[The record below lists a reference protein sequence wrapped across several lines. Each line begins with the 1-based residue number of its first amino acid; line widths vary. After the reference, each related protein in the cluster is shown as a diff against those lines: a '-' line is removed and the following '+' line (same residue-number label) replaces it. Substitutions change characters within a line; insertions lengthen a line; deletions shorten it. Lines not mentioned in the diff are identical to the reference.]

1 MSFFS
6 SIINT
11 LNSMVPSSRLSSQTN
26 PGIDVTPN
34 ITDQTIR
41 ITNEIDP
48 LIEKI
53 NNEVKISES
62 IMGKKETLISD
73 PKSLI
78 KLKKYK
84 QTLNKLIQSLETRIK
99 AISDNS
105 LEINTEINLH
115 LNQSLQN
122 IKVLNNLCKN
132 IYETCSDKPE

>member
-1 MSFFS
+1 
-6 SIINT
+6 
-11 LNSMVPSSRLSSQTN
+11 MVPSSRLSSQTN

-34 ITDQTIR
+34 ITNQTIR

-62 IMGKKETLISD
+62 IMEKKETLISD

>member
-1 MSFFS
+1 M
-6 SIINT
+6 
-11 LNSMVPSSRLSSQTN
+11 LQLV
-26 PGIDVTPN
+26 
-34 ITDQTIR
+34 

-62 IMGKKETLISD
+62 IMEKKETLISD

>member
-34 ITDQTIR
+34 ITNQTIR

-62 IMGKKETLISD
+62 IMEKKETLISD